1 MYAGYIGWFTA
12 ILHRCQRG
20 SERDGEIAEYV
31 LTHYR
36 EVFRDRGRGEG
47 RRVRRNFAAER
58 TREAEVDVAQRN
70 LALVRVGNLKH
81 TGIDEIGV

>member
-1 MYAGYIGWFTA
+1 MSNREREREREI
-12 ILHRCQRG
+12 
-20 SERDGEIAEYV
+20 SEHV

-36 EVFRDRGRGEG
+36 EVFRDGGRGEG
-47 RRVRRNFAAER
+47 RRVRRNFTAER
-58 TREAEVDVAQRN
+58 TRETEVDVAQRN